1 MSALLGPRLNT
12 TSRQPNT
19 CVRPPTHHEQGD
31 HPAAAE
37 HALLAHGHTV
47 QAISH
52 ADDAAIL
59 HANVKRSTA
68 HSHG

>member
-1 MSALLGPRLNT
+1 MTKTAT
-12 TSRQPNT
+12 EHHTHAAD
-19 CVRPPTHHEQGD
+19 HHEQGD

-47 QAISH
+47 QASNH
-52 ADDAAIL
+52 ADAAATL
-59 HANVKRSTA
+59 HANLERSTA